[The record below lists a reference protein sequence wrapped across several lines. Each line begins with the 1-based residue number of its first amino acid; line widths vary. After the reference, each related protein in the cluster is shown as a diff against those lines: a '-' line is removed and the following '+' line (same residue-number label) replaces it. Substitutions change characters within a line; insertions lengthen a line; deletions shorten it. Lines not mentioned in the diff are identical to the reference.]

1 MGRPAAAVDPP
12 DRSAAVVALWVLARP
27 WNALITA
34 LSVAVGALTGGLPIV
49 SARVALAAL
58 GAALIA
64 GAGNALND
72 WVDVATDRVNRPER
86 PLPAGRLSR
95 RAALVEAALLAGGG
109 LAAAAAASGW
119 HLLVGAAVLAGLI
132 AYDLRLKAT
141 VLWGNLAVAALAA
154 AAFPY
159 GALGPHWP
167 GRSWAAAVFAGVFHF
182 GREIV
187 KDLEDTAGDQA
198 CGLRTLPLAHGR
210 RAAARLAAVTFLCLA
225 AATWY
230 PWLSH
235 TYGRAYLAAVFP
247 VDALLL
253 VAAAA
258 LLRGLTPAGSGLLA
272 RCLKPGMLLGLLA
285 IVIGEL
291 GR

>member
-1 MGRPAAAVDPP
+1 MDPP
-12 DRSAAVVALWVLARP
+12 PATPSRRGPALVALLALVRP

-34 LSVAVGALTGGLPIV
+34 LSVAVGALTGGLPLG
-49 SARVALAAL
+49 SAPVFWAAL
-58 GAALIA
+58 GAALIT

-72 WVDVATDRVNRPER
+72 WVDVATDRINRPER

-95 RAALVEAALLAGGG
+95 RAALIEAMVLAGGG
-109 LAAAAAASGW
+109 LAAAAAASIW
-119 HLLVGAAVLAGLI
+119 HLWVGVAVLAGLA

-187 KDLEDTAGDQA
+187 KDLEDTAGDHA
-198 CGLRTLPLAHGR
+198 CGLRTLPLARGR
-210 RAAARLAAVTFLCLA
+210 RAAARWAAVAFLCLA

-230 PWLSH
+230 PWFSN
-235 TYGRAYLAAVFP
+235 TYGGAYLAAVLP
-247 VDALLL
+247 VNALLV
-253 VAAAA
+253 VAAGL
-258 LLRGLTPAGSGLLA
+258 LLRGLGPAGSGILA
-272 RCLKPGMLLGLLA
+272 RWLKPGMLLGLLA
-285 IVIGEL
+285 IVVGEL
-291 GR
+291 CR